1 MALSNHRYSCSKYK
15 SDFIITYPLI
25 WEGENGEQERL
36 FRMCSYILLSCTEG
50 VYRRILLDQCLGVKI
65 RICLPFFFNRIY
77 LLWAPKSYGQRRL
90 HCCSARI
97 KAAFLKLWE
106 LEWSLYVQYPVFHVI
121 SLLYSTMKN
130 MHFQQGQLLI
140 HCMQHTGN
148 CAHMPSA
155 SGGIW

>member
-1 MALSNHRYSCSKYK
+1 MFQIQVWFYNYVSTHMGGRKWWARK
-15 SDFIITYPLI
+15 IIQDVQLYP
-25 WEGENGEQERL
+25 
-36 FRMCSYILLSCTEG
+36 YIL
-50 VYRRILLDQCLGVKI
+50 YRRSVQKDPARPMLGSKNQNMFTI
-65 RICLPFFFNRIY
+65 FFYRIY

-106 LEWSLYVQYPVFHVI
+106 LEWSLYVQYPAFHVI

-140 HCMQHTGN
+140 HCMLHTGN